1 VVAGRPIGV
10 KSAQKVT
17 KIKFM
22 FNVQNQLPSTPHRFY
37 NPYQAQVWDL
47 SSSTTPFPPPAAKS
61 NQNLHF
67 AFLQWLSSLVA
78 CLVLALYIETIW
90 NSLYIDLKTQIST
103 YAYHTPQTAQILHRK
118 SKKIQNRNLLK
129 LIFKKVLF
137 TFIRIWKFL
146 Y

>member
-1 VVAGRPIGV
+1 MFYVNLLVIKGP
-10 KSAQKVT
+10 VT
-17 KIKFM
+17 TEDTRGHDS
-22 FNVQNQLPSTPHRFY
+22 LAASTLI
-37 NPYQAQVWDL
+37 AQVWEL
-47 SSSTTPFPPPAAKS
+47 SSFRTPFAPPPAKS